1 MGKNNKE
8 RLVFTILMCA
18 LMVFGMSL
26 YNLILNEGFSPELV
40 LNLITGYLPGFAV
53 ALILDIFV
61 VGRFAKGLL
70 GRLTSVNDHPAKK
83 IVLMSFFMVMG
94 MVLFMSLYGALVNVG
109 FSAELPHAYLNGI
122 IQNFIFALPL
132 QLVIVGPIVRIL
144 FIKIFPQ
151 ISIATSN

>member
-40 LNLITGYLPGFAV
+40 LNLIKGYLPGFAV
-53 ALILDIFV
+53 ALILDIYV

-70 GRLTSVNDHPAKK
+70 GRLTTANDHPAKK

-94 MVLFMSLYGALVNVG
+94 MVLFMSFYGAVVNVG
-109 FSAELPHAYLNGI
+109 FSAELPQAYLAGI
-122 IQNFIFALPL
+122 VQNFIFALPL
-132 QLVIVGPIVRIL
+132 QLVIVGPIVRL
-144 FIKIFPQ
+144 VFIKIFPQ
-151 ISIATSN
+151 INVISSN